1 MADDPKPDSPSGSSG
16 NVKTYDQAYV
26 TRLENEAA
34 KHRLA
39 ADAAAKERD
48 ELKAYRDAREKEEL
62 EKKGE
67 YDKALAKLEAD
78 RKADAEKHAAEIAKR
93 DRNAL
98 LAEAKVLA
106 IKAGII
112 DPSDV
117 ASLDLADL
125 RMDEAGNVAGLDKK
139 IEELKASKPHW
150 FKGDDKGDEENKA
163 AKAQR
168 AGASSAA
175 STAAKTDIDWATKSA
190 GDIDAYLKTILRT

>member
-1 MADDPKPDSPSGSSG
+1 MADEPKIDPQPADPKP
-16 NVKTYDQAYV
+16 KTYDQAYV

-39 ADAAAKERD
+39 ADAAEKERD

-98 LAEAKVLA
+98 LAEAKVVA

-125 RMDEAGNVAGLDKK
+125 RMDETGKVAGLDEK
-139 IEELKASKPHW
+139 ITELKASKPHW
-150 FKGDDKGDEENKA
+150 FKGDEDDKATKAA